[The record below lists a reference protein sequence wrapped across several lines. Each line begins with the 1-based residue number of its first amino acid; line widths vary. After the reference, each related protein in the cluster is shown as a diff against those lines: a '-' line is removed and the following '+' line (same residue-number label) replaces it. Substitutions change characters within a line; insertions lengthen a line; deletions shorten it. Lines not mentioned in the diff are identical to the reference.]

1 MELGMGEI
9 LIVLAIFMVLFGA
22 NKLPQLGKGLGE
34 AIRNFKS
41 GMKDGLSDEPP
52 RKAEPPALPPPAA
65 RPDAPAP
72 AAPAEKAADPGAK
85 PSARA

>member
-41 GMKDGLSDEPP
+41 GMKDGLSDEPA
-52 RKAEPPALPPPAA
+52 RKAEPPALPPQAA
-65 RPDAPAP
+65 GPDAPAP
-72 AAPAEKAADPGAK
+72 GAPAEKASGPGAK
-85 PSARA
+85 PAAGA